1 MLEPIQ
7 LFPVL
12 LLGAIIALM
21 LILIPLIK
29 AEASQ
34 QADPPANEGRPQPL
48 LPRARLSAET
58 QPLRVGHSSETQPIR
73 VKTER

>member
-7 LFPVL
+7 LFPML

-29 AEASQ
+29 ADSPQ
-34 QADPPANEGRPQPL
+34 QAEPPAEEARPPL
-48 LPRARLSAET
+48 LPRAGLSGET
-58 QPLRVGHSSETQPIR
+58 QPLRTNPHAETQPMKIR
-73 VKTER
+73 PER